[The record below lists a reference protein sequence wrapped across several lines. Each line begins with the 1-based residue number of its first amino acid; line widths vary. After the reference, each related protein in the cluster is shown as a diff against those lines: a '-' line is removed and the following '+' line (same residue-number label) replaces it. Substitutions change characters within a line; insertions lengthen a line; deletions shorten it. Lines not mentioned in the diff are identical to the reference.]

1 MDDIYR
7 FVCFVFRVRK
17 FLYTKQIQNF
27 HEFFNQSDTFDA
39 KNSYR
44 EICQNLGGQLIAHSA
59 HSSPNYVPEWLG
71 KRCFCKDKIVPS
83 ESSKGKNEVCNSWS
97 MTLFLVK
104 ISLPKHSG
112 RISLLTSQFLPLKVS
127 KSQKH
132 FFLKLHCPKN
142 ERNIRQ
148 NSAQESKK
156 WLN

>member
-7 FVCFVFRVRK
+7 FVCLVFRVRK
-17 FLYTKQIQNF
+17 LLLNKFEIFTNF
-27 HEFFNQSDTFDA
+27 SINQTQKIA
-39 KNSYR
+39 T
-44 EICQNLGGQLIAHSA
+44 GWAIAHSA
-59 HSSPNYVPEWLG
+59 HSSPNYVPDWLG
-71 KRCFCKDKIVPS
+71 KRCFRKDKIVPS

-127 KSQKH
+127 KSQKQ

-142 ERNIRQ
+142 ERNI
-148 NSAQESKK
+148 
-156 WLN
+156 LP